1 MPTASKSKSKKVP
14 SKDKK
19 TKDKA
24 VEASPPKFDWLAWR
38 PLAQAAL
45 AGAIFGLSA
54 PGFDQWYIA
63 WFGLAPLFL
72 LSVSSANVWQAALR
86 GLIFGSAY
94 NLVYLNWYLHLHP
107 LSWMGMADWQS
118 IPLAVFCWVFVS
130 VWQGVITAI
139 FSLAIRLIPLC
150 GGAIPRKVEDKW
162 KVPALIFIPIFW
174 TALFEKLGNAHE
186 LVGVPWSMIE
196 YSQYKQTALIQI
208 ASIIGGVGLSV
219 IMVAVNVAIAT
230 LISTQIRKIDFK
242 ALAESSKLSAVCSL
256 LALSLI
262 IAGTIIFGFV
272 QIQNTK
278 LNPNVPLTVLQ
289 GNINIEMQKTTRSY
303 TIKDLLQLYAS
314 QLKHCPS
321 GLCVFTESA
330 LPTYLRQSPNVV
342 SFLASA
348 ARSRQIDMV
357 VGSIDE
363 DDANRAYNSA
373 FGIDRRGNLHSEAYH
388 KRFLVP
394 VGEYTPG
401 FVKLFPDFI
410 QQLTNT
416 PAGTGFTAGK
426 KPTVLN
432 LSGMA
437 VGPLICFE
445 TIAPELATSSVRN
458 GAEVLVNISDLAW
471 FHNSMIGDQTTACA
485 AFRAVETGRYFVYA
499 ANTGPSMVINPL
511 GQVTGRTA
519 MGTDTMLIRKVQ
531 MRNEKTIFS
540 QWYH

>member
-14 SKDKK
+14 SKDKSK
-19 TKDKA
+19 SKEKA
-24 VEASPPKFDWLAWR
+24 AESPAPKIAWR
-38 PLAQAAL
+38 PLAQAVT

-54 PGFDQWYIA
+54 PGFDQWYLA
-63 WFGLAPLFL
+63 WVGLAPLLL
-72 LSVSSANVWQAALR
+72 LSVASPNIWHASLR
-86 GLIFGSAY
+86 GLLFGTAY

-118 IPLAVFCWVFVS
+118 IPLATFCWFFVS
-130 VWQGVITAI
+130 AWQGVITAI
-139 FSLAIRLIPLC
+139 FSFAIRLIPLC
-150 GGAIPRKVEDKW
+150 GGVIPRKVEDKW
-162 KVPALIFIPIFW
+162 KVPALVFIPLFW
-174 TALFEKLGNAHE
+174 TALFEKLGNAHD

-219 IMVAVNVAIAT
+219 LIVAVNVAIAS
-230 LISTQIRKIDFK
+230 LIATQLRKIDFK
-242 ALAESSKLSAVCSL
+242 SIAESSKLSAVCSL

-262 IAGTIIFGFV
+262 VAGTVIFGFV
-272 QIQNTK
+272 QMQNTK

-289 GNINIEMQKTTRSY
+289 GNINIEMQKTTKAY
-303 TIKDLLQLYAS
+303 TLKDLLQLYAS

-348 ARSRQIDMV
+348 ARSRQLDLV

-363 DDANRAYNSA
+363 DDANRPYNSA
-373 FGIDRRGNLHSEAYH
+373 FGIDRRGNLLTEAYH

-394 VGEYTPG
+394 VGEYTPA
-401 FVKLFPDFI
+401 FVKFFPDFI
-410 QQLTNT
+410 QKLTDT
-416 PAGTGFTAGK
+416 PAGTGFAAGK

-432 LSGMA
+432 LSGMG

-485 AFRAVETGRYFVYA
+485 TFRAVETGRYFVYA

-511 GQVTGRTA
+511 GQVTGRTR
-519 MGTDTMLIRKVQ
+519 MGIDTMLIRRVQ
-531 MRNEKTIFS
+531 MRNEKTLFS

>member
-14 SKDKK
+14 SKDKSK
-19 TKDKA
+19 NTEKPA
-24 VEASPPKFDWLAWR
+24 AAAAPKIAWL
-38 PLAQAAL
+38 PLAQAAA
-45 AGAIFGLSA
+45 AGAILGLSA
-54 PGFDQWYIA
+54 PGFDQWYLA
-63 WFGLAPLFL
+63 WFGLAPLLL
-72 LSVSSANVWQAALR
+72 LSVSSKNVWHAMLR

-118 IPLAVFCWVFVS
+118 IPLAMFCWVFVS
-130 VWQGVITAI
+130 VWQGVITAV
-139 FSLAIRLIPLC
+139 FSLVIRLIPLC
-150 GGAIPRKVEDKW
+150 GGVIPRKVEDKW
-162 KVPALIFIPIFW
+162 KVPALLFIPLFW
-174 TALFEKLGNAHE
+174 TALFEKLGNAHD

-208 ASIIGGVGLSV
+208 ASIIGGIGLSV
-219 IMVAVNVAIAT
+219 LIVAVNTAIAAIIAT
-230 LISTQIRKIDFK
+230 KLRKIDFK
-242 ALAESSKLSAVCSL
+242 SLAESSTLASVCSAL
-256 LALSLI
+256 VLSLI
-262 IAGTIIFGFV
+262 IAGTVIFGFV
-272 QIQNTK
+272 QMNNTK

-289 GNINIEMQKTTRSY
+289 GNINIEMQKATKSY
-303 TIKDLLQLYAS
+303 TLKDLLQIYAS

-330 LPTYLRQSPNVV
+330 LPTYLRHSPNVV
-342 SFLASA
+342 SFLAGA
-348 ARSRQIDMV
+348 ARSRQVDLV

-363 DDANRAYNSA
+363 DDAKRAYNSA
-373 FGIDRRGNLHSEAYH
+373 FGIDRRGNFLSEAYH

-394 VGEYTPG
+394 VGEYTPA
-401 FVKLFPDFI
+401 FVKVFPDFI
-410 QQLTNT
+410 QRLTDT
-416 PAGTGFTAGK
+416 PAGTGFTAGR

-432 LSGMA
+432 LSGMG

-471 FHNSMIGDQTTACA
+471 FHNSMIGDQTAACA
-485 AFRAVETGRYFVYA
+485 TFRAIETGRYFVYA

-511 GQVTGRTA
+511 GQVTGRTR
-519 MGTDTMLIRKVQ
+519 MGIDTMLIRKVQ
-531 MRNEKTIFS
+531 MRNNKTPFA